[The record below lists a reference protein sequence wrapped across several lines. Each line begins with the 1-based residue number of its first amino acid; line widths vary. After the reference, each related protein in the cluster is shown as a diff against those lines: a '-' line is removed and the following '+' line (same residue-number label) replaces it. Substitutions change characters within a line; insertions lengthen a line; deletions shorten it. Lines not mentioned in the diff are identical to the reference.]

1 MNVTDLADRLMDR
14 ADELRMLAD
23 SLSAPYILPETK
35 KTMCMAM
42 LSGANEMEQAADEL
56 LDREAGLAALGLG
69 VRA

>member
-1 MNVTDLADRLMDR
+1 MNVTELADRLMDR

-35 KTMCMAM
+35 KAMCMAM

-69 VRA
+69 VRR